1 MNPKR
6 TDGPTPADE
15 TSYALLRLD
24 DLRLLVPQ
32 HDIRLLEPSVDMEMT
47 DPPAGGIGWMTFRQQ
62 HVPVFSLSAGLR
74 WQAEAE
80 KSYAICALLEA
91 EGRFF
96 GLLCTEVGLLGAD
109 EVAFH
114 EIPRAMTMPHAPFH
128 RLALHGE
135 HLACVS
141 SASRIFAFLP
151 SQETGI
157 DRVFQE
163 SL

>member
-6 TDGPTPADE
+6 IDGPSPADE

-32 HDIRLLEPSVDMEMT
+32 HDIRLLEPSVDMAKT
-47 DPPAGGIGWMTFRQQ
+47 APPAGGIGWMTFRHQL
-62 HVPVFSLSAGLR
+62 VPVFCLSAELR
-74 WQAEAE
+74 WQADAE

-91 EGRFF
+91 EGRYF

-109 EVAFH
+109 EVAFF
-114 EIPRAMTMPHAPFH
+114 EIPRAMAVPHAPFH
-128 RLALHGE
+128 QLALHGE
-135 HLACVS
+135 HLACVT

-151 SQETGI
+151 PQEAGV
-157 DRVFQE
+157 DRVLQE